1 MQDPGTNRRYLL
13 RRLGPISR
21 LKSAELFLM
30 FPPTI
35 DELKAEDENQLL
47 NDNKF
52 VEVGA
57 FDDDAV
63 HLEKHKD
70 AASTP
75 ATMAHVEAHKKMM
88 MHKRENPQAFPQPA
102 ATPSLNPVSTPQP
115 APAKSTARMDS
126 QLAQ

>member
-1 MQDPGTNRRYLL
+1 M
-13 RRLGPISR
+13 S
-21 LKSAELFLM
+21 
-30 FPPTI
+30 

-52 VEVGA
+52 VELSA

-102 ATPSLNPVSTPQP
+102 AAQPGMDLNPVSAPQAEP
-115 APAKSTARMDS
+115 QKSTAPMGQS
-126 QLAQ
+126 LA